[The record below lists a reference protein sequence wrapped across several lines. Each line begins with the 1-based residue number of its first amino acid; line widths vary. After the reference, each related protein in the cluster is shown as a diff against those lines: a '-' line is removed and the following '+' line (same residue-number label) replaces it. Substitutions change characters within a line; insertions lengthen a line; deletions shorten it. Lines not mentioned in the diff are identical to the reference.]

1 MNETSREEQ
10 GDSSRGGGRG
20 RAICSAVL
28 IVIGCVL
35 APISV
40 LTVWAKTTVLD
51 TGTYVATVAP
61 LATNQD
67 VREAIATR
75 VTKRVMNSSELV
87 EQLKAKLPP
96 RVAARASSARP
107 AIEARVHA
115 IALKVVSS
123 PQFAQLWERANR
135 RAQPQ
140 LVAALTGNTG
150 SLHLRND
157 GTVELDLA
165 DVAHRVRDAL
175 ASRGVDVSRVPPG
188 QVDTTVEL
196 FNWPWLGTV
205 QDAVDLLQRLAWLLP
220 VLTLVALGGGIAL
233 GRRRSRCT
241 FWSGLGVS
249 AGMLVILI
257 ALQVGRNPYLDLF
270 SQPEGRQAGGAAYDQ
285 VLHGLRLVTILLL
298 VVGLGVAFGAWLIDR
313 ERAVPS
319 GGEEQLAQETMPPAT
334 SGPVDA
340 VDSRGAGITPTG

>member
-1 MNETSREEQ
+1 MT
-10 GDSSRGGGRG
+10 DPSRGQHSGGTRG
-20 RAICSAVL
+20 AGKARAICSAVL
-28 IVIGCVL
+28 IVVGCIL
-35 APISV
+35 APATV
-40 LTVWAKTTVLD
+40 LTVWAKTTLLD

-87 EQLKAKLPP
+87 DQLKDKLPP
-96 RVAARASSARP
+96 RVAAKTPAARG

-115 IALKVVSS
+115 IVLKLVSS
-123 PQFAQLWERANR
+123 SQFAQLWKRANR
-135 RAQPQ
+135 GVQPQ
-140 LVAALTGNTG
+140 VVAALTGNTG

-157 GTVELDLA
+157 GTVELDLSG
-165 DVAHRVRDAL
+165 VAHRVRDAL

-188 QVDTTVEL
+188 QVDTTIEL
-196 FNWPWLGTV
+196 FKWPWLGTV
-205 QDAVDLLQRLAWLLP
+205 QDAVDLLQQLAWLLP
-220 VLTLVALGGGIAL
+220 VLTLLALGSGIAL

-241 FWSGLGVS
+241 FWTGIGVAS
-249 AGMLVILI
+249 GMLVILI
-257 ALQVGRNPYLDLF
+257 ALQVARNPYLDLF

-319 GGEEQLAQETMPPAT
+319 GDEEHLAQEAMPPAT
-334 SGPVDA
+334 SVPVDA
-340 VDSRGAGITPTG
+340 VDSRGAEITPTG

>member
-1 MNETSREEQ
+1 MTETSREEQ
-10 GDSSRGGGRG
+10 RDGSPGGGRG
-20 RAICSAVL
+20 RAIGSAVL

-61 LATNQD
+61 LATKQD
-67 VREAIATR
+67 VRDAIATR
-75 VTKRVMNSSELV
+75 VTKRVMQSNDIV
-87 EQLKAKLPP
+87 DQLKSKLPP
-96 RVAARASSARP
+96 RVAARAPAARG
-107 AIEARVHA
+107 AVESRVHT
-115 IALKVVSS
+115 IALKLVSS

-135 RAQPQ
+135 RVQPQ
-140 LVAALTGNTG
+140 VVAALTGNTG
-150 SLHLRND
+150 KLHLQND

-165 DVAHRVRDAL
+165 DVAHRVRSAL

-188 QVDTTVEL
+188 QVNTTIEL
-196 FNWPWLGTV
+196 FKWPWLGTV
-205 QDAVDLLQRLAWLLP
+205 QDAVDLLQQLAWLLP
-220 VLTLVALGGGIAL
+220 VLTLLALGGGIAL

-241 FWSGLGVS
+241 FWTGLGIA

-298 VVGLGVAFGAWLIDR
+298 VVGIGIAFGAWLIDR
-313 ERAVPS
+313 ERAV
-319 GGEEQLAQETMPPAT
+319 T
-334 SGPVDA
+334 SGHEEHLDHEATAPANSV
-340 VDSRGAGITPTG
+340 P